1 MAHGPLSEERRTDE
15 HTLAGTAAPRRV
27 VLATHGTLGDLHPL
41 MALALAL
48 RARGIDTVIGSHD
61 NFREKVESVGIP
73 FHAYGPGYDTYRKD
87 LKISQDE
94 LVRRMSRDHAYMLR
108 QLVAPYLKSAV
119 QDLMPLVKDADMVI
133 GSRYAYG
140 AHIAARL
147 CGKPYTALA
156 LQPAVMLSAYDP
168 PKLKD
173 AYFNTEPKN
182 AIGRTHNRVIK
193 LIGAGLLASG
203 MGPVRKIYQS
213 YGLTPQDRIDGIVA
227 DQQTLALYSPMMGK
241 VQPDFPP
248 RTQIVGFP
256 FFDSESG
263 AAASLRP
270 ELDAFLSAGR
280 PPIVFSLGSVAVFD
294 SDQFYRQAIEACKRL
309 GERCVILAGDG
320 PLVGEDFGADVFII
334 PYAPHSLLFP
344 RALAVVH
351 HGGIGSTAQGL
362 RAGRPQLITPVFAD
376 QFDNAYRLER
386 MGLGHSLDFSLWSV
400 DRAEAALRALLA
412 SKTLADKA
420 AAIAPVIAQENGADR
435 AADIILASIAP
446 RTANAFADAIPA

>member
-1 MAHGPLSEERRTDE
+1 MTRT
-15 HTLAGTAAPRRV
+15 GKI

-48 RARGIDTVIGSHD
+48 KARGAEPIICSHD
-61 NFREKVESVGIP
+61 NFQPKVESIGIP
-73 FHAYGPGYDTYRKD
+73 FHSFGPGYQTYRDD
-87 LKISQDE
+87 LKITQDE
-94 LVRRMSRDHAYMLR
+94 LVRRMSRDHAYMLKY
-108 QLVAPYLKSAV
+108 LVAPYLASAV
-119 QDLMPLVKDADMVI
+119 EDLMPLVRDADMVV

-173 AYFNTEPKN
+173 AFFNTAPRG
-182 AIGRTHNRVIK
+182 ALGRAHNRVIK
-193 LIGAGLLASG
+193 LIGTGLLASG
-203 MGPVRKIYQS
+203 LGPVSKIYQS
-213 YGLTPQDRIDGIVA
+213 FGLEPQDRIDGIVA
-227 DQQTLALYSPMMGK
+227 DQQTLALYSPLIGQL
-241 VQPDFPP
+241 QPDFPP

-256 FFDSESG
+256 FFDSASG
-263 AAASLRP
+263 ASASLDP
-270 ELDAFLSAGR
+270 LLETFLSSGT
-280 PPIVFSLGSVAVFD
+280 PPVVFSLGSVAVFD
-294 SDQFYRQAIEACKRL
+294 SDRFYRDAIQACKEM

-320 PLVGEDFGADVFII
+320 PLVNERFGPDVFIT

-376 QFDNAYRLER
+376 QFDNAHRLEKL
-386 MGLGHSLDFSLWSV
+386 GLCRSVEFDIWSV
-400 DRAEAALRALLA
+400 AQAKAAISALLA
-412 SKTLADKA
+412 SPALARKA
-420 AAIAPVIAQENGADR
+420 AEVAPLIAAENGAER
-435 AADIILASIAP
+435 AADIIMASRGQAAP
-446 RTANAFADAIPA
+446 ARNREREALLDAV

>member
-1 MAHGPLSEERRTDE
+1 
-15 HTLAGTAAPRRV
+15 
-27 VLATHGTLGDLHPL
+27 

-48 RARGIDTVIGSHD
+48 KARGADPIICSHD
-61 NFREKVESVGIP
+61 NFQPKVESIGIP
-73 FHAYGPGYDTYRKD
+73 FHSFGPGYQTYRDD

-94 LVRRMSRDHAYMLR
+94 LVRRMSRDHAYMLKY
-108 QLVAPYLKSAV
+108 LVAPYLASAV
-119 QDLMPLVKDADMVI
+119 EDLMPLVRDADMVV

-173 AYFNTEPKN
+173 AFFNTAPRG
-182 AIGRTHNRVIK
+182 ALGRAHNRVIK
-193 LIGAGLLASG
+193 LIGTGLLASG
-203 MGPVRKIYQS
+203 LGPVSKIYQS
-213 YGLTPQDRIDGIVA
+213 FGLEPQDRIDGIVA
-227 DQQTLALYSPMMGK
+227 DQQTLALYSPLIGQL
-241 VQPDFPP
+241 QPDFPP

-256 FFDSESG
+256 FFDSASG
-263 AAASLRP
+263 ASPSLDP
-270 ELDAFLSAGR
+270 ALETFLSSGT
-280 PPIVFSLGSVAVFD
+280 PPLVFSLGSVAVFD
-294 SDQFYRQAIEACKRL
+294 SDRFYRDAIQACKDL

-320 PLVGEDFGADVFII
+320 PLVHESFGPDVFIT

-376 QFDNAYRLER
+376 QFDNAHRLEKL
-386 MGLGHSLDFSLWSV
+386 GLCRSVEFDDWSV
-400 DRAEAALRALLA
+400 AQAKAAISALLA
-412 SKTLADKA
+412 SPDLARKA
-420 AAIAPVIAQENGADR
+420 AEVAPVIAAENGAER
-435 AADIILASIAP
+435 AADIIMASRDQIHP
-446 RTANAFADAIPA
+446 ANTRHREALLDAV

>member
-1 MAHGPLSEERRTDE
+1 MTRT
-15 HTLAGTAAPRRV
+15 GKI

-48 RARGIDTVIGSHD
+48 RARGADPIICSHD
-61 NFREKVESVGIP
+61 NFQPKVESIGIP
-73 FHAYGPGYDTYRKD
+73 FQPFGPGYQTYRDD

-94 LVRRMSRDHAYMLR
+94 LVRRMSRDHAYMLKY
-108 QLVAPYLKSAV
+108 LVAPYLATAV
-119 QDLMPLVKDADMVI
+119 KDIMPLVRDADMVL

-173 AYFNTEPKN
+173 AYFNTAPRG
-182 AIGRTHNRVIK
+182 ALGRTHNRVIK
-193 LIGAGLLASG
+193 LIGTGLLSSG
-203 MGPVRKIYQS
+203 LGPVSKIYQS
-213 YGLTPQDRIDGIVA
+213 FGLEPQDRIDGIVA
-227 DQQTLALYSPMMGK
+227 DQQTIALYSPLIGQ

-256 FFDSESG
+256 FFDSASG
-263 AAASLRP
+263 ASASLDP
-270 ELDAFLSAGR
+270 ALATFLSSGT
-280 PPIVFSLGSVAVFD
+280 PPLVFSLGSVAVFD
-294 SDQFYRQAIEACKRL
+294 SDRFYRDAIQACKEM

-320 PLVGEDFGADVFII
+320 PLVNENFGPDVFIT

-362 RAGRPQLITPVFAD
+362 RAGRPQVITPVFGD
-376 QFDNAYRLER
+376 QFDNAHRLEKL
-386 MGLGHSLDFSLWSV
+386 GLCYSVDFDTWSV
-400 DRAEAALRALLA
+400 AQAKTVISALLA
-412 SKTLADKA
+412 SPEMARKA
-420 AAIAPVIAQENGADR
+420 AEVAPIIAAENGAER
-435 AADIILASIAP
+435 AADIIMASRDHARP
-446 RTANAFADAIPA
+446 ANSGKREALLDAV